1 MINSIDFL
9 ALVDETLGRNLR
21 HPDNQAQ
28 ADGITQ
34 RLDPILHLVAGP
46 GSGKTSVLVL
56 RALHF
61 VYVENLLPESILMTT
76 FTRRAARELRSRW
89 LDWGG
94 TLHKELSLRHDLDH
108 VDLNRCRIDTL
119 DSTIHSVLTEFR
131 ELGTTPPGVTD
142 PATTLLIL
150 RRGAFAS
157 HYYSMRDAIAELLAR
172 HSFDGR
178 PPRNQ
183 AAALGE
189 TKRLLERLVQ
199 DRVDLDSYAAES
211 EAEAAVV
218 EMLIAHKDEA
228 LRTNL
233 FDFSLLEEKFLDRL
247 EVGAL
252 DNWLGH
258 LRAILVDEYQ
268 DTNPLQE
275 AIYFHLLRNHALSG
289 TVVGDDDQ
297 AMYRFRGGSVELFTE
312 FASRCRAT
320 TDRTPRRVDLTRNFR
335 SRPEIIEFV
344 NAHISADPGYQ
355 TARVQPAKA
364 PVLATRQAGRIP
376 VLGMFRDDE
385 QVLASDLAQFLETLT
400 QERAVYLDACDE
412 QLVLAEGGDLGDV
425 VFLSHSVNELEY
437 NRYNGELI
445 VRFPSLLREQMERCG
460 LRIFNPRGRALR
472 TLDDVG
478 RLLGLLLLA
487 IDPLQSTVD
496 EMRTNNQLTNE
507 AHSALTRWRDL
518 AEEFVDSNPNPS
530 QRAGLGGYIEA
541 WQHVSSGGVASSF
554 PADFPVLELLF
565 ALVTW
570 FPQFQREPEHQVW
583 LEAIARIIASSAG
596 VSPYQMRLL
605 QNDGRRNQGVH
616 LIRSRQSLIRDALV
630 PIALDEMQVDEDIMP
645 SVPRDM
651 LQLMTIHQ
659 AKGLEFPL
667 VIVDVGTRFR
677 TDHPMHRFRRFPDK
691 VSNVVIAEDDME
703 PHLSAELR
711 GHRVAIDRT
720 FDDLTRLY
728 YVSFSRAQCVLLLV
742 GHENQLRYNTNTK
755 NIALGWRRDE
765 NWSWHQPS
773 GQRKSPVTVSTPFLE
788 I

>member
-1 MINSIDFL
+1 
-9 ALVDETLGRNLR
+9 
-21 HPDNQAQ
+21 
-28 ADGITQ
+28 
-34 RLDPILHLVAGP
+34 
-46 GSGKTSVLVL
+46 
-56 RALHF
+56 
-61 VYVENLLPESILMTT
+61 MTT

-94 TLHKELSLRHDLDH
+94 TLHKELSQQHDLDH

-142 PATTLLIL
+142 PATSLLIL
-150 RRGAFAS
+150 RRGAFAR
-157 HYYSMRDAIAELLAR
+157 HYYTRRDAIAALLAR

-189 TKRLLERLVQ
+189 TKRLLERLIQ
-199 DRVDLDSYAAES
+199 DRVDLDSYAAEG
-211 EAEAAVV
+211 EAEATVV
-218 EMLIAHKDEA
+218 DMLFDHKDEA
-228 LRTNL
+228 SRTNL
-233 FDFSLLEEKFLDRL
+233 FDFSLLEEQFLNRL
-247 EVGAL
+247 QAEAL
-252 DNWLGH
+252 DNWLTD
-258 LRAILVDEYQ
+258 LRAVLIDEYQ

-275 AIYFHLLRNHALSG
+275 AIYFHLLRNPALSG

-312 FASRCRAT
+312 FASRCHAA

-355 TARVQPAKA
+355 TARVQPGKA
-364 PVLATRQAGRIP
+364 PVLATRQSGRIP
-376 VLGMFRDDE
+376 VLGMFRGDE
-385 QVLASDLAQFLETLT
+385 QLLARDLAKFLGTLT
-400 QERAVYLDACDE
+400 QERAVHLDDCDE
-412 QLVLAEGGDLGDV
+412 ELVLPDGGDLGDV
-425 VFLSHSVNELEY
+425 VFLSHSVNELDY
-437 NRYNGELI
+437 NRFNGDLI
-445 VRFPSLLREQMERCG
+445 VRFPSLLREQMHRRG
-460 LRIFNPRGRALR
+460 LRIFNPRGQALR
-472 TLDDVG
+472 TIDDVG
-478 RLLGLLLLA
+478 CLLGLLLLA
-487 IDPLQSTVD
+487 IDPLGSTVD
-496 EMRTNNQLTNE
+496 EMRARNQLTNE
-507 AHSALTRWRDL
+507 ALSALTRWRDL
-518 AEEFVDSNPNPS
+518 ADLFIDSNPIPS
-530 QRAGLGGYIEA
+530 ERNGLGGYIGA

-554 PADFPVLELLF
+554 PADFPVLELIF

-583 LEAIARIIASSAG
+583 LEAITRIVASSAG
-596 VSPYQMRLL
+596 ISPYRMRLL
-605 QNDGRRNQGVH
+605 QNDGRHNQGVH

-630 PIALDEMQVDEDIMP
+630 PIALDEIQVDEDIMP

-677 TDHPMHRFRRFPDK
+677 TDHPMHRFRRFPDDI
-691 VSNVVIAEDDME
+691 SNVVVAEDDME

-711 GHRVAIDRT
+711 GQRTAMDRT

-742 GHENQLRYNTNTK
+742 GHDNQLRYNTNTK

-765 NWSWHQPS
+765 TWSWQQPHDH
-773 GQRKSPVTVSTPFLE
+773 RRPPVTVSTPFLE